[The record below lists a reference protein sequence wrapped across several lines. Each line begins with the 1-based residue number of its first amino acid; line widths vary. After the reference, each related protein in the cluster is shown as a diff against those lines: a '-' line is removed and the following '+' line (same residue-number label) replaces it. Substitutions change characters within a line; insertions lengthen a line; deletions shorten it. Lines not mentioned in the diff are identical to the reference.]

1 MDGTLKV
8 NEKTELTVILPQE
21 DPAVQDREGI
31 VRFVDRSNMEKDTL
45 FTTAGFDSLN
55 TTAIR
60 DFDVNVNVTVDK
72 KATFNLIIDEANGD
86 LLKVRG
92 EANLNAAIDPS
103 GKVTM
108 TGTYELSEGSYD
120 LSVNFL
126 KRKFNIQEGSRITWQ
141 GDPTSAT
148 VDLTAVYIANT
159 APIDLVEKQLSAETD
174 TKRNTYRQRLPFEV
188 HLIMT
193 GELLKPTLKFDIQL
207 PDDKNYNVDKEII
220 TASNTRL
227 EQLRQEPSELNKQVF
242 ALLLLNHFIGDN
254 PFSTGN
260 SAMSAEGF
268 ARQSVSKLLSEQLN
282 SLASGL
288 IEGVDINFD
297 LASSEDYTTGQK
309 RNRTD
314 LNVAVS
320 KNLLNDRLTVSVGSN
335 FALENPNANRE
346 ATNLAENVQLDY
358 KLSRDGR
365 YALRAYRKNEYE
377 GVLEGYIIETGVGIV
392 ITLDYNKFRQIF
404 RSKKRKG
411 KIESTTRSTQEGQ

>member
-1 MDGTLKV
+1 
-8 NEKTELTVILPQE
+8 
-21 DPAVQDREGI
+21 
-31 VRFVDRSNMEKDTL
+31 
-45 FTTAGFDSLN
+45 
-55 TTAIR
+55 
-60 DFDVNVNVTVDK
+60 
-72 KATFNLIIDEANGD
+72 
-86 LLKVRG
+86 
-92 EANLNAAIDPS
+92 
-103 GKVTM
+103 
-108 TGTYELSEGSYD
+108 
-120 LSVNFL
+120 
-126 KRKFNIQEGSRITWQ
+126 
-141 GDPTSAT
+141 
-148 VDLTAVYIANT
+148 
-159 APIDLVEKQLSAETD
+159 
-174 TKRNTYRQRLPFEV
+174 
-188 HLIMT
+188 
-193 GELLKPTLKFDIQL
+193 
-207 PDDKNYNVDKEII
+207 
-220 TASNTRL
+220 
-227 EQLRQEPSELNKQVF
+227 
-242 ALLLLNHFIGDN
+242 LLLLNHFIGDN

-346 ATNLAENVQLDY
+346 ATNLAENLQLDY

-404 RSKKRKG
+404 RSKKEKERLKAQREARRKANEAKEEKEREERLREAREKAAEEQQKNNQPG
-411 KIESTTRSTQEGQ
+411 E